1 MKYIII
7 GAILLTI
14 IWGWIAYEIMRAPMM
29 EEDDD
34 DDCHRSDFL
43 NGQDKNEIS

>member
-14 IWGWIAYEIMRAPMM
+14 IWGWIAYEMMKAPMM

-34 DDCHRSDFL
+34 FFDDK
-43 NGQDKNEIS
+43 DKNEIS